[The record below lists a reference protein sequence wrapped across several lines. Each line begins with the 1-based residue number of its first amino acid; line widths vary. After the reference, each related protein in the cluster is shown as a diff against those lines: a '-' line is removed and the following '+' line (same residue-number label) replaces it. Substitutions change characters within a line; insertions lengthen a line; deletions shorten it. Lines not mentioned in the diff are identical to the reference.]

1 MIGVGDLVKRIAV
14 LSVANDEFGWVLTDE
29 FPDDVGIIISVE
41 FPSYQYSD
49 GEEEEIMDI
58 GCFVYVLWQREEY
71 GGPVWHWSEE
81 LQVISK

>member
-14 LSVANDEFGWVLTDE
+14 LSVSNDEFGWVLTDE
-29 FPDDVGIIISVE
+29 FPDDIGIILSVE

-49 GEEEEIMDI
+49 GEEEIMDI
-58 GCFVYVLWQREEY
+58 GCFVYVLWQNGQY

>member
-58 GCFVYVLWQREEY
+58 GCFVYVLWQRAEY